1 MPNLVQLLGSKNQFD
16 VVETIKLMIV
26 LSKYNVQSSEV
37 LSHIFFFL
45 KKINNIYHFKYN
57 SLE

>member
-37 LSHIFFFL
+37 CLI
-45 KKINNIYHFKYN
+45 INF
-57 SLE
+57 